1 MMPRLEAVPCDALSE
16 KSDLLCI
23 FRAVNL
29 SRFVDHLITLGIVPP
44 ESRRIKA
51 AGHTTSMAPLI
62 PIGPKSILFVDSLAV
77 AVDYVD
83 LVQFGVNMI
92 HGASQQRNRPEV
104 ISFIL
109 HGPGYGLDTDASLA
123 SIVAGLKRGLAEH
136 PEVAD
141 ALQRIVIAERAPN
154 RFKRILKMIPQIWGE
169 PNDQRGALAAQ
180 RLDRDSVAR
189 SAQQANQGRRIFV
202 AMPFSE
208 EFSDVWEYGI
218 YNPAKRAGYICER
231 SDKAVFTGD
240 IVEWI
245 KARIRMADFVIA
257 EVSTP
262 NANVYLEIGYSW
274 GVEKPTIF
282 LCKDTS
288 ALKFDIRSHR
298 CIEYKRIKDLELAM
312 DKELA
317 THA

>member
-1 MMPRLEAVPCDALSE
+1 MKPRLEVVPCDVLSQ

-29 SRFVDHLITLGIVPP
+29 SRFVNHLISLGIIPP
-44 ESRRIKA
+44 ESCRISA
-51 AGHTTSMAPLI
+51 AGRATSMIPLI
-62 PIGPKSILFVDSLAV
+62 PIGSTNILFVDSSAV

-92 HGASQQRNRPEV
+92 HGVAQQRVRPEV
-104 ISFIL
+104 ISLIL

-136 PEVAD
+136 PEVTNS
-141 ALQRIVIAERAPN
+141 LQRIVIAEREPN
-154 RFKRILKMIPQIWGE
+154 RFKRIFKMIPQLWAE
-169 PNDQRGALAAQ
+169 PHEQRDASDVQ
-180 RLDRDSVAR
+180 RFRRDSVAK

-202 AMPFSE
+202 AMPFAE

-218 YNPAKRAGYICER
+218 YNPAKRAGFICER

-245 KARIRMADFVIA
+245 KARIRTADLVIA

-288 ALKFDIRSHR
+288 ALKFDIQSHR